1 MPNPLLRNL
10 LKDLINPIRSVGYK
24 TARTF
29 ANGMFAYPTKINDPN
44 LPKTRSK
51 MRKSLMT
58 INQATL
64 AIKAWRKQSLN
75 LYKSRLLR
83 SRMLDSRKSETT

>member
-1 MPNPLLRNL
+1 MVFLRNPR
-10 LKDLINPIRSVGYK
+10 KDLTNPIRSAGHK

-29 ANGMFAYPTKINDPN
+29 ANGMFAYPTRIKDPN
-44 LPKTRSK
+44 LPKIRSK

-58 INQATL
+58 VNQATL
-64 AIKAWRKQSLN
+64 AIKAWRKQSMN
-75 LYKSRLLR
+75 QCKYRLLK